1 MLLSIGMI
9 VKNEEKYLERCL
21 TSLKPILENVDS
33 ELIIADTGSTDNTVE
48 IAKKFTDKV
57 YFFEWIDDF
66 SAARNFTM
74 EKSSGEWFM
83 FLDAD
88 EIFQSC
94 DDIIHF
100 FNSDDIKTYG
110 NAAYTVRS
118 YTDEADMS
126 DYIDSFVLRI
136 AKRYPDVKFANKIH
150 EALTPL
156 HGQVK
161 LLTTVADH
169 YGYLYNTNGV
179 PTEQAYLKSKRNLE
193 PLLKSLEAPEVE
205 YNVYNEIADCYNV
218 IGEKEKALEYVSKG
232 LEVLDHRHIAI
243 NQYYSSM
250 AVLLMN
256 LKRYYDAIEICSDYF
271 GGGNPSRQKVIASDM
286 DMYAI
291 RGESYFRIGEFV
303 KALDDFRDF
312 FSVYNDYKN
321 NKLNTEDLLFNHI
334 KVKDRNVKYIFHMFF
349 ETCIELHEYSIAEE
363 YLKRINIENYQN
375 DRDYM
380 LAHFRHRSEIML
392 HTGWKSAKNFISLLD
407 DENKKQFF
415 RILRG
420 KMFYTDKPEELFRV
434 LSEFKDAVPEAED
447 AIELYRSYFND
458 DLQYEQI
465 KSFIEKFGSVGNV
478 DILLIMLTRGMDI
491 SCFWGAKDINI
502 QSCAHD
508 YFEFFPDK
516 VNLLEEYDV
525 SMLSADVV
533 AKAASFYG
541 WAMVEALNK
550 GKSIIQLFELFGRV
564 ADKWQSEFPNE
575 ENVPGDIRAGII
587 VYNITEARKK
597 QDYHTCIS
605 EMRRLIKV
613 CPDLAPLVSE
623 YRKLIEQEISPK
635 KDVHS
640 ELSEMAEA
648 VKRNIRSMLDAGDIT
663 SAENTLLELEKLCPA
678 DAEIGMLK
686 YQIKT
691 LKTMN

>member
-57 YFFEWIDDF
+57 YYFEWINDF

-94 DDIIHF
+94 DDIIGF
-100 FNSDDIKTYG
+100 FGSNDIKTYG

-126 DYIDSFVLRI
+126 EYIDSFVVRI

-169 YGYLYNTNGV
+169 YGYFYNTNGV
-179 PTEQAYLKSKRNLE
+179 PTEQAYLKSQRNLE
-193 PLLKSLEAPEVE
+193 LLLKSLEAPEVE

-256 LKRYYDAIEICSDYF
+256 LKRYDDAIEICSDYF
-271 GGGNPSRQKVIASDM
+271 GSGNPSRKTTIATDV

-291 RGESYFRIGEFV
+291 RGESYYRKGEYE
-303 KALDDFRDF
+303 KALCDLRDF
-312 FSVYNDYKN
+312 FKVYNDYIN
-321 NKLNTEDLLFNHI
+321 NQLFTDDLLYNQI
-334 KVKDRNVKYIFHMFF
+334 KVKDRNVKYLFYMLI
-349 ETCIELHEYSIAEE
+349 ETCIELHEYRFAEE
-363 YLKRINIENYQN
+363 YIKRFNVEKYQN

-380 LAHFRHRSEIML
+380 FAYFRDRAEIML
-392 HTGWKSAKNFISLLD
+392 HTGWKSVKKFISSLD

-420 KMFYTDKPEELFRV
+420 KLFYTDKPEELIRV
-434 LSEFKDAVPEAED
+434 FSEFKEAVPEAED

-458 DLQYEQI
+458 DLQHEQI
-465 KSFIEKFGSVGNV
+465 KSFTEKYGSVGNI

-491 SCFWGAKDINI
+491 SCFLNAKDIDV
-502 QSCAHD
+502 QSSAHD
-508 YFEFFPDK
+508 YFNLFPEK
-516 VNLLEEYDV
+516 VDLLEGYDV
-525 SMLSADVV
+525 FMLSADVV

-541 WAMVEALNK
+541 WAMIEAINS
-550 GKSIIQLFELFGRV
+550 GKDMTVLFEVFGNLSV
-564 ADKWQSEFPNE
+564 KWYSDNPYALS
-575 ENVPGDIRAGII
+575 VPGDIRAGEI
-587 VYNITEARKK
+587 VKNITDARKTK
-597 QDYHTCIS
+597 DYQTCIA
-605 EMRRLIKV
+605 EMRRLIKA
-613 CPDLAPLVSE
+613 CPSAAPFVSE
-623 YRKLIEQEISPK
+623 YRKVIEQEFFPK
-635 KDVHS
+635 KAARS
-640 ELSEMAEA
+640 ELSEMSET
-648 VKRNIRSMLDAGDIT
+648 VKQNIRIMLDAGDIS
-663 SAENTLLELEKLCPA
+663 SAEKTLLELEKLCPA
-678 DAEIGMLK
+678 DAEIGILK
-686 YQIKT
+686 YEIK
-691 LKTMN
+691 KRKMC

>member
-94 DDIIHF
+94 DDIIGF
-100 FNSDDIKTYG
+100 FGSNDIKTYG

-126 DYIDSFVLRI
+126 EYIDSFVVRI

-161 LLTTVADH
+161 LLTTIADH

-179 PTEQAYLKSKRNLE
+179 PTEQAYIKSQRNLE

-256 LKRYYDAIEICSDYF
+256 LKRYDDAIEICSDYF
-271 GGGNPSRQKVIASDM
+271 GSGNPSRQKVIASDM

-291 RGESYFRIGEFV
+291 RGESYFRTGEFV
-303 KALDDFRDF
+303 KALDDFRNF
-312 FSVYNDYKN
+312 FSVYKDYKN

-334 KVKDRNVKYIFHMFF
+334 KVKDRNVKYIFHMFL

-380 LAHFRHRSEIML
+380 LAHFRDRAEIML
-392 HTGWKSAKNFISLLD
+392 HTGWKSAKKFISLLD
-407 DENKKQFF
+407 DENKKHFF

-420 KMFYTDKPEELFRV
+420 KLFYTDKSEELFKI
-434 LSEFKDAVPEAED
+434 LSEFKEAVPEAED
-447 AIELYRSYFND
+447 VIELYRSYFND
-458 DLQYEQI
+458 DLRYEQI
-465 KSFIEKFGSVGNV
+465 KSFIEKFGAVGNV
-478 DILLIMLTRGMDI
+478 DILLILLTRGMDI
-491 SCFWGAKDINI
+491 SCFLTADDFNAGNCIHEMYID
-502 QSCAHD
+502 
-508 YFEFFPDK
+508 FP
-516 VNLLEEYDV
+516 NMTFLLDEYDV
-525 SMLSADVV
+525 DRLLPNAVV
-533 AKAASFYG
+533 NAASLYG
-541 WAMVEALNK
+541 WAMVKAVDD
-550 GKSIIQLFELFGRV
+550 GKSMAKLFEVYGSI
-564 ADKWQSEFPNE
+564 AAKWRKEFPNE
-575 ENVPGDIRAGII
+575 ESIPGDIRAGII
-587 VYNITEARKK
+587 VNSITAARKNN
-597 QDYHTCIS
+597 DYKTCIE

-613 CPDLAPLVSE
+613 CPDFAPIVSE
-623 YRKLIEQEISPK
+623 YRKVIGQEIMPEN
-635 KDVHS
+635 DTRS
-640 ELSEMAEA
+640 ELSKLANT
-648 VKRNIRSMLDAGDIT
+648 VKMNIRSMLDAGDIT
-663 SAENTLLELEKLCPA
+663 SAEKTLIELEKLCPA
-678 DAEIGMLK
+678 DAEIGILK
-686 YQIKT
+686 YEIK
-691 LKTMN
+691 KRKMY

>member
-21 TSLKPILENVDS
+21 TALKPILDNVDS

-57 YFFEWIDDF
+57 YYFEWINDF

-83 FLDAD
+83 YLDAD

-94 DDIIHF
+94 DEIIRF
-100 FNSDDIKTYG
+100 FNSGEYKSYG
-110 NAAYTVRS
+110 SAAYKIRS
-118 YTDEADMS
+118 YS
-126 DYIDSFVLRI
+126 DLKNLSVFCDSVSFRL
-136 AKRYPDVKFANKIH
+136 AKRNPDVKFQNKVH
-150 EALTPL
+150 EALSPIYQPIKIL
-156 HGQVK
+156 NVI
-161 LLTTVADH
+161 ADH
-169 YGYLYNTNGV
+169 YGYLYVNDGKT
-179 PTEQAYLKSKRNLE
+179 TEQAYIKSKRNLE
-193 PLLKSLEAPEVE
+193 LLFETVNNPPFDIS
-205 YNVYNEIADCYNV
+205 VYREIADCYNIIHDNENV
-218 IGEKEKALEYVSKG
+218 IKYIDMGLNTFDHNHVGITQYFSAKAIYMLNNREYNELIAVCDQYFNEKDSLNNNPIATDVDMYALRGAGYFFINDYEKSVEDYIRFFNIYKEYING
-232 LEVLDHRHIAI
+232 RINTLDLIYNPI
-243 NQYYSSM
+243 NVNDMIVKRIYVRFLFSCIK
-250 AVLLMN
+250 
-256 LKRYYDAIEICSDYF
+256 LKRY
-271 GGGNPSRQKVIASDM
+271 NT
-286 DMYAI
+286 
-291 RGESYFRIGEFV
+291 
-303 KALDDFRDF
+303 ALENLKDFPVERF
-312 FSVYNDYKN
+312 
-321 NKLNTEDLLFNHI
+321 
-334 KVKDRNVKYIFHMFF
+334 
-349 ETCIELHEYSIAEE
+349 
-363 YLKRINIENYQN
+363 QN
-375 DRDYM
+375 DKDYM
-380 LAHFRHRSEIML
+380 RAHLRDRAEIML

-478 DILLIMLTRGMDI
+478 DILLIMLTQGMDI
-491 SCFWGAKDINI
+491 SCFWGAKEINI

-541 WAMVEALNK
+541 WAMVDALNK

-564 ADKWQSEFPNE
+564 ADKWQSDFPNE

-587 VYNITEARKK
+587 VYNITEARNK